1 MRPFFLKF
9 SDEAEAR
16 LVGETWLQLRKDGS
30 YVEDVATPEWSYHVV
45 GLLYTKP
52 VMVDGVITVPSVQK
66 PGFHVNVLTEALP
79 EGLLPCVVEPVTPE
93 CVFGGWQDWAP
104 PKELV

>member
-9 SDEAEAR
+9 ESEAEAR

-45 GLLYTKP
+45 GLLYTRTDP
-52 VMVDGVITVPSVQK
+52 PVQK

-79 EGLLPCVVEPVTPE
+79 EGLLPYVVEPVTPE